1 MSNAHFIFA
10 DYYEMAIYHVTT
22 TRINFASS
30 NFGRDIQGL
39 YKMWNDPCNPGPTL
53 VGTHMSSR

>member
-30 NFGRDIQGL
+30 NVGRDIQGL
-39 YKMWNDPCNPGPTL
+39 YKMLNDCYLIGCYKSANCSL
-53 VGTHMSSR
+53 

>member
-30 NFGRDIQGL
+30 KFGRDIQGV
-39 YKMWNDPCNPGPTL
+39 YKMSNDCYLIGCYNCEKSTL
-53 VGTHMSSR
+53 